1 MATKKEYNIGLDI
14 GTTSVGWSVVETD
27 NQKVMRKGN
36 KALWGVRL
44 FEEATTAESRRM
56 QRSTRRRYDR
66 RRERIKLLQEEFSEE
81 INKVDENF
89 FQKLKESKYVENDKI
104 NKKILREDAIK
115 PPCRALSI

>member
-1 MATKKEYNIGLDI
+1 MAAKKEYNIGLDI

-56 QRSTRRRYDR
+56 
-66 RRERIKLLQEEFSEE
+66 
-81 INKVDENF
+81 
-89 FQKLKESKYVENDKI
+89 
-104 NKKILREDAIK
+104 
-115 PPCRALSI
+115 